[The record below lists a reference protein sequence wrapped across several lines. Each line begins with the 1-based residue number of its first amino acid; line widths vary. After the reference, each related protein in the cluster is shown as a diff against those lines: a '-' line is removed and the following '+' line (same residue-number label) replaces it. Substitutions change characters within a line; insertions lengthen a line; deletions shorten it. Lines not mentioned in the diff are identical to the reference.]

1 MSRRIR
7 FEEISDPRDGGWRKA
22 KEKNEAYIANLVVDS
37 NEIIAMN
44 VFCQLRFTGYLAR
57 RI

>member
-37 NEIIAMN
+37 NE
-44 VFCQLRFTGYLAR
+44 RFLSITIHGLFS
-57 RI
+57 